1 VDPDRLS
8 TPRGGVRAEPC
19 TKRIRAYRDGN
30 LILDTTQA
38 LYVWEHS
45 AYPAYYVPA
54 ADVVRTDGLRHTR
67 SEIDGTEY
75 IRFEWS
81 ALDAWF
87 EEDEEVFVHPRSP
100 YTRVDVLPS
109 SRHVRVEIDGVVVA
123 ETTRAHVLHETGL
136 PPRWYIP
143 KDDVRME
150 LFMPTNTA
158 SQCPYKGTAE
168 YWTAQVGDREIADIA
183 WSYPDPLPE
192 SRRIAGLISFYNE
205 KVDLTID
212 GERQTR
218 PRTKFS

>member
-1 VDPDRLS
+1 
-8 TPRGGVRAEPC
+8 
-19 TKRIRAYRDGN
+19 
-30 LILDTTQA
+30 
-38 LYVWEHS
+38 
-45 AYPAYYVPA
+45 
-54 ADVVRTDGLRHTR
+54 
-67 SEIDGTEY
+67 
-75 IRFEWS
+75 
-81 ALDAWF
+81 
-87 EEDEEVFVHPRSP
+87 VFVHPRSP

-109 SRHVRVEIDGVVVA
+109 SRNVRVEIDGVVVA

-192 SRRIAGLISFYNE
+192 SQRIAGLISFYNE